1 MAKKSETTEHTGAQ
15 PAVKP
20 RIFKASLRADG
31 SVVKGSEI
39 NESEAVGERQT
50 QREVVVCGNDP
61 DANNELAKRIE
72 HAASGSYVRHG
83 KHRLNGLNHYQP
95 LARPPAGHT
104 FYETKNSRARK
115 K

>member
-1 MAKKSETTEHTGAQ
+1 MAKKSEATEQTGGQ
-15 PAVKP
+15 PAAKP

-39 NESEAVGERQT
+39 NETEAVGERQT

-83 KHRLNGLNHYQP
+83 THRPNGLNHFQP

-104 FYETKNSRARK
+104 FYETKNSRARRK
-115 K
+115 

>member
-83 KHRLNGLNHYQP
+83 THRPNGLNHYQP

-104 FYETKNSRARK
+104 FYETKNGRARRK
-115 K
+115 